1 MTPVQ
6 HLVAACAVMV
16 GLTFVVGLR
25 MFRVRVGEMMARR
38 IDPQSVALSA
48 QRERR
53 LEDSRASDNFNHLFE
68 LPVLFYALVVLIVVV
83 LRLVRVPRPAHQPPR
98 RGSASEGLAAATK
111 EQHVLR
117 GRAHGRHPSAPPAGR
132 GPPSHGRRSVIP
144 EVPLM
149 NTCPSTTVSQLPEP
163 TSTRHCSD
171 PVRTSSPRA
180 RYP

>member
-53 LEDSRASDNFNHLFE
+53 LEDSRAADNFNHLFE
-68 LPVLFYALVVLIVVV
+68 LPVLFYLLCAVAIGAGYIPAWLPVLAWLFVLTRIAHSIIQCSYNRVMHRFAVFLAGFFLLVAMWAMYALAFI
-83 LRLVRVPRPAHQPPR
+83 AT
-98 RGSASEGLAAATK
+98 GAAP
-111 EQHVLR
+111 
-117 GRAHGRHPSAPPAGR
+117 G
-132 GPPSHGRRSVIP
+132 
-144 EVPLM
+144 
-149 NTCPSTTVSQLPEP
+149 
-163 TSTRHCSD
+163 
-171 PVRTSSPRA
+171 
-180 RYP
+180 

>member
-68 LPVLFYALVVLIVVV
+68 LPVLAWLFVLTRIAHSIIQCSYNRVMHRFAVFLAGFFLLVAMWAMYALAFI
-83 LRLVRVPRPAHQPPR
+83 AT
-98 RGSASEGLAAATK
+98 GAA
-111 EQHVLR
+111 L
-117 GRAHGRHPSAPPAGR
+117 G
-132 GPPSHGRRSVIP
+132 
-144 EVPLM
+144 
-149 NTCPSTTVSQLPEP
+149 
-163 TSTRHCSD
+163 
-171 PVRTSSPRA
+171 
-180 RYP
+180 